1 MDRLANKIREARENK
16 RLTQTKLAQ
25 IVGAEQSHISR
36 IETGKFQPSLNLLEK
51 ICQALNLSYEE
62 MLEVGNYKE
71 EEESSKLGVRIR
83 QARKAKR
90 LTQKKLAQIVGVT
103 RVNISAIEKGKHQP
117 SMGLLE
123 KICYVLGLSYE
134 EMLEVDNYK
143 EEEESSKLGV
153 RIRRARRSKRLTQ
166 TELAQL
172 VAIST
177 GGISKIETGKYQPS
191 KEMLE
196 KICYILGLSY
206 EEMLKIGNYKLKKS
220 QISLKL
226 SDLSQDN
233 CELVLDL
240 VKRVSELTPKEK
252 DIIKFIL
259 S

>member
-62 MLEVGNYKE
+62 MLEVG
-71 EEESSKLGVRIR
+71 
-83 QARKAKR
+83 
-90 LTQKKLAQIVGVT
+90 
-103 RVNISAIEKGKHQP
+103 
-117 SMGLLE
+117 
-123 KICYVLGLSYE
+123 
-134 EMLEVDNYK
+134 NYK